1 LSYDSTEL
9 EQRIRESLGAA
20 GLLQALDEYKSQFLE
35 FPDGFFVELVLKDG
49 SKQLEVERIAREF
62 RESLGKQGV
71 ELDVLVRSDWTIQE
85 IEGPK
90 PAVSVSGGLRAAWA
104 YSATLASGNRTTDVE
119 VDVTQLAILE
129 IKRKANEDIAHP
141 VDETVAVKELVKKF
155 LKFELS
161 LGGESYWD
169 PIQSRELELNE
180 SALSYLI
187 GQAAVGKS

>member
-1 LSYDSTEL
+1 MTSTEL
-9 EQRIRESLGAA
+9 ERQIRETLETA
-20 GLLQALDEYKSQFLE
+20 GLLPVLDEYKSQFME

-49 SKQLEVERIAREF
+49 SRQIEVERIAREF
-62 RESLGKQGV
+62 RESLRNQGV
-71 ELDVLVRSDWTIQE
+71 DLDVLVRSDWTIQE
-85 IEGPK
+85 IEGPR

-129 IKRKANEDIAHP
+129 IKRKAREDVANP
-141 VDETVAVKELVKKF
+141 VDEAVAVKELVKRF

-169 PIQSRELELNE
+169 PTRPEPLELNE